1 MSSLQSAPAM
11 SEAVSVTSSMNA
23 SSVQASESGVQ
34 SSNTSTGS
42 GHTESGMPVMGLN
55 ALTPNQPALVVDLI
69 AGPDGDDS
77 LLLRLM
83 EIGFLPG
90 ESVRI
95 VATGFPG
102 PDPLAVRI
110 GQATFALRSHE
121 AAQVLVQLEAA
132 A

>member
-1 MSSLQSAPAM
+1 MSSLQSPSAI
-11 SEAVSVTSSMNA
+11 SEPVSVTSSMNA
-23 SSVQASESGVQ
+23 FSVQASESGVP
-34 SSNTSTGS
+34 SSSAAAATG
-42 GHTESGMPVMGLN
+42 PVIGLDQL
-55 ALTPNQPALVVDLI
+55 AVNQPARVVDL
-69 AGPDGDDS
+69 ASSEGEDEN

-90 ESVRI
+90 ECVRI

-110 GQATFALRSHE
+110 GQATFALRRHE
-121 AAQVLVQLEAA
+121 AAQVLVQAEAA

>member
-1 MSSLQSAPAM
+1 MQSTPAM
-11 SEAVSVTSSMNA
+11 SEAASVTSSMNA

-55 ALTPNQPALVVDLI
+55 ALTPNQPARVVDLI

-121 AAQVLVQLEAA
+121 AALVLVQLEEAA
-132 A
+132 

>member
-1 MSSLQSAPAM
+1 MSSLQSPSAR

-23 SSVQASESGVQ
+23 FSVQASESGVP
-34 SSNTSTGS
+34 SSSAAATAAATG
-42 GHTESGMPVMGLN
+42 PVMGLDQ
-55 ALTPNQPALVVDLI
+55 LVVNQPARVVDL
-69 AGPDGDDS
+69 ASSEGEDES

-90 ESVRI
+90 ESVRV

-110 GQATFALRSHE
+110 GQATFALRRHE

>member
-1 MSSLQSAPAM
+1 MSSLQSPSAI
-11 SEAVSVTSSMNA
+11 SEPVSVTSSMNA
-23 SSVQASESGVQ
+23 FSVQASESGVP
-34 SSNTSTGS
+34 SSSAAAAAATG
-42 GHTESGMPVMGLN
+42 PVIGLDQL
-55 ALTPNQPALVVDLI
+55 AVNQPARVVDL
-69 AGPDGDDS
+69 ASSEGEDEN

-90 ESVRI
+90 ECVRI

-110 GQATFALRSHE
+110 GQATFALRRHE
-121 AAQVLVQLEAA
+121 AAQVLVQAEAA

>member
-1 MSSLQSAPAM
+1 
-11 SEAVSVTSSMNA
+11 MNA
-23 SSVQASESGVQ
+23 FSVQASESGVP
-34 SSNTSTGS
+34 SPSAAAIAATAAATV
-42 GHTESGMPVMGLN
+42 PVVGLDQL
-55 ALTPNQPALVVDLI
+55 AVNQPARVVDL
-69 AGPDGDDS
+69 ASCEGEDES

-90 ESVRI
+90 ESVRV

-110 GQATFALRSHE
+110 GQATFALRRHE

>member
-1 MSSLQSAPAM
+1 
-11 SEAVSVTSSMNA
+11 MNA
-23 SSVQASESGVQ
+23 LSVQASESGVPSPSAAATAAATGPVIGLDQLAVNQ
-34 SSNTSTGS
+34 S
-42 GHTESGMPVMGLN
+42 
-55 ALTPNQPALVVDLI
+55 ARVVDL
-69 AGPDGDDS
+69 ASSEGEDEN

-110 GQATFALRSHE
+110 GQATFALRRHE
-121 AAQVLVQLEAA
+121 AAQVLVQAEAA